1 MGGGYIIDSGM
12 NSAMPDVADLV
23 TDSPDCHLHR
33 AVGRKEMKDITLT
46 GGAGAKVYDCFTL
59 VGSVEILA
67 LYAIFHSVADTT
79 TCSLAS
85 FQWHDGTNP
94 HDLTD
99 DVDASGAAVGS
110 ELAKTAAAGTALTFI
125 NASTG
130 GINEVA
136 ANKQYQSTLLVAKTG
151 ATNKIQFLCT
161 QDAATSAVLHVY
173 CSWVCRDDGSSITP
187 V

>member
-1 MGGGYIIDSGM
+1 MGFNVIDSGM
-12 NSAMPDVADLV
+12 NSAMPDVSDIV
-23 TDSPDCHLHR
+23 IDSPDCHLHR
-33 AVGRKEMKDITLT
+33 AVGQLEMKDITLA
-46 GGAGAKVYDCFTL
+46 GGAGAKVYDCFTV
-59 VGSVEILA
+59 VGSVEIKA
-67 LYAIFHSVADTT
+67 LYAVFHSVADTT
-79 TCSLAS
+79 TCSLCS

-99 DVDASGAAVGS
+99 DVDARSAAVGS
-110 ELAKTAAAGTALTFI
+110 ELAKTAVAGTALTFI

-136 ANKQYQSTLLVAKTG
+136 ANKQYQGTLLVAKAA

-173 CSWVCRDDGSSITP
+173 RAWVCRDVGSSVTP